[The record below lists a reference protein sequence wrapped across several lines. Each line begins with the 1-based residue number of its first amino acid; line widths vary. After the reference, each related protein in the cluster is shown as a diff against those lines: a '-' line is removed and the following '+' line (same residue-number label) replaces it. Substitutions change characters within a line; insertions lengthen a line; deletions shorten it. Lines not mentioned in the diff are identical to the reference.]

1 MKMMRTQIG
10 ITKFEI
16 KLFDGKN
23 NFVLW
28 QSTIKDVLTTYGLDI
43 VVEETK
49 PEQLKD
55 VDWNLI

>member
-1 MKMMRTQIG
+1 MKMMGRQIG

>member
-10 ITKFEI
+10 IMKFEI

-28 QSTIKDVLTTYGLDI
+28 QSTIKDVLTT
-43 VVEETK
+43 
-49 PEQLKD
+49 
-55 VDWNLI
+55 